1 MEEKEICAELI
12 PKVWRNLIII
22 GKVSVAEV

>member
-12 PKVWRNLIII
+12 PKIYRNLIII
-22 GKVSVAEV
+22 GKLSIAEV